1 MMGYPADTIIKA
13 LKKAF
18 DAMGVTKK
26 NFCGISSVKSNIGH
40 LRYAAGSPGLIKAAM
55 AIYNKILPPTANIEK
70 INPKNRGGRILPIR
84 EEQMSV
90 LMDSVAQIKNLCLFK
105 KCRQCTKCTVCDASS
120 IEEINEAYGLF
131 VGENSENTD
140 FGQAV
145 FYNNSSVSA
154 KKEYRL
160 AICASSMDELK
171 EKYGIFEQFVK
182 EGKTENLQALNVK
195 GIYFGKGEAVA
206 PDKVA
211 WMFPGQASQYPNMLK
226 DIYEGSLHAG

>member
-1 MMGYPADTIIKA
+1 MFSG
-13 LKKAF
+13 
-18 DAMGVTKK
+18 
-26 NFCGISSVKSNIGH
+26 
-40 LRYAAGSPGLIKAAM
+40 
-55 AIYNKILPPTANIEK
+55 
-70 INPKNRGGRILPIR
+70 
-84 EEQMSV
+84 
-90 LMDSVAQIKNLCLFK
+90 
-105 KCRQCTKCTVCDASS
+105 SS

-195 GIYFGKGEAVA
+195 GYILEKEKRWHPTKWRGCSRDRL
-206 PDKVA
+206 PSI
-211 WMFPGQASQYPNMLK
+211 PTC
-226 DIYEGSLHAG
+226 

>member
-1 MMGYPADTIIKA
+1 
-13 LKKAF
+13 
-18 DAMGVTKK
+18 VTQEVVM
-26 NFCGISSVKSNIGH
+26 FSG
-40 LRYAAGSPGLIKAAM
+40 
-55 AIYNKILPPTANIEK
+55 
-70 INPKNRGGRILPIR
+70 
-84 EEQMSV
+84 
-90 LMDSVAQIKNLCLFK
+90 
-105 KCRQCTKCTVCDASS
+105 SS

-226 DIYEGSLHAG
+226 DIYESYPQVAALYMQADAYWKSKYGDKISSLFSEMMRNTFRQCLKIRRTLILQCF

>member
-1 MMGYPADTIIKA
+1 MFSG
-13 LKKAF
+13 
-18 DAMGVTKK
+18 
-26 NFCGISSVKSNIGH
+26 
-40 LRYAAGSPGLIKAAM
+40 
-55 AIYNKILPPTANIEK
+55 
-70 INPKNRGGRILPIR
+70 
-84 EEQMSV
+84 
-90 LMDSVAQIKNLCLFK
+90 
-105 KCRQCTKCTVCDASS
+105 SS

-195 GIYFGKGEAVA
+195 GIYLERRSGGTRQSGV
-206 PDKVA
+206 DV
-211 WMFPGQASQYPNMLK
+211 PGTGFQYPNMLK
-226 DIYEGSLHAG
+226 DIYESYPQVAGSLHAG